1 MEAESRQTEI
11 QTADLLLKKGV
22 RIQLLIPF
30 LWLFKRKK
38 SFVLTSPTLETMLK
52 IARLYLTIPSVSN
65 EPTTQEA
72 MGVMT
77 LHAKTLS
84 LIVAIALRNG
94 TEGWRTRQLSRALR
108 QTLTQEDIF
117 YLFQL
122 IVIHGGVQDF
132 IATIRYIGER
142 RITAP
147 MLSQNEEMS

>member
-1 MEAESRQTEI
+1 MEKAHQTEFES
-11 QTADLLLKKGV
+11 ANLLLKKGV

-38 SFVLTSPTLETMLK
+38 SLVLTAPTLETLLK
-52 IARLYLTIPSVSN
+52 VARLYLTIPPVGKEVS
-65 EPTTQEA
+65 TTEA
-72 MGVMT
+72 MGVVA
-77 LHAKTLS
+77 LHGKTVS
-84 LIVAIALRNG
+84 LILAVTLRNG
-94 TEGWRTRQLSRALR
+94 KEGWRTRQLAKVLQKSLSA
-108 QTLTQEDIF
+108 EEIF

-147 MLSQNEEMS
+147 MLSQNEKTS